1 MTIPNSNEFS
11 QTSATNAP
19 IFDWMTLH
27 EEDKQEGYSR
37 KIDFWLS
44 QLMETGEALEARR
57 GGERCACDSHAIE
70 KAFVEG
76 RPHCL
81 LADYSRGSLLYAVGG
96 DIAKEL
102 VSALPGQKRHNELNT
117 DTMSFRQYHELADTW
132 YRAGILQFEGLMLE
146 CEDESDEYGIYV
158 GYYELKKQA
167 CEIRQKYHS
176 KLAGRVDIA
185 AARTALKEF
194 QNIHRP
200 LSELVDVAEN
210 VIKRRTS
217 SSNYRPEGIY
227 KVRISYRDEWHF
239 YVIRE
244 YPPLLAEQEFKL
256 KERL

>member
-1 MTIPNSNEFS
+1 MTMSNSNEFS
-11 QTSATNAP
+11 QTSETNAP

-70 KAFVEG
+70 KAAVEG

-81 LADYSRGSLLYAVGG
+81 LADYSRGSLLSEVGR

-102 VSALPGQKRHNELNT
+102 VSALPDLVYDDDLNT
-117 DTMSFRQYHELADTW
+117 ATMSFRQYHELANTW
-132 YRAGILQFEGLMLE
+132 YRAGILLFESLMLE

-200 LSELVDVAEN
+200 LSELVDAAEN

-217 SSNYRPEGIY
+217 ISNYRSEGIY
-227 KVRISYRDEWHF
+227 KARIGGRHEWHF
-239 YVIRE
+239 YVARE

>member
-1 MTIPNSNEFS
+1 MTMSNSNEFS
-11 QTSATNAP
+11 QTSETNAP

-44 QLMETGEALEARR
+44 QLVEAGEALEARR
-57 GGERCACDSHAIE
+57 GGERCACDFYAIQT
-70 KAFVEG
+70 ARVEG

-81 LADYSRGSLLYAVGG
+81 LADYSRGGFLSVVGG

-102 VSALPGQKRHNELNT
+102 VSALPSQRHDELNT
-117 DTMSFRQYHELADTW
+117 ATMSFRQYHELADTW
-132 YRAGILQFEGLMLE
+132 CRAGILQFEGLMLE
-146 CEDESDEYGIYV
+146 CEDKSDEYGIYV

-176 KLAGRVDIA
+176 KLAGRVDIV

-194 QNIHRP
+194 QNIDRP
-200 LSELVDVAEN
+200 LSELVDAAEN

-227 KVRISYRDEWHF
+227 KARIMARDEWHF